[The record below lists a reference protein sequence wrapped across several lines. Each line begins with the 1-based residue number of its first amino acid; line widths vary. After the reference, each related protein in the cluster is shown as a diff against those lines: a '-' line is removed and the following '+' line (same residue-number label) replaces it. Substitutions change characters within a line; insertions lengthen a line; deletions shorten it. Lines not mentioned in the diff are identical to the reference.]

1 MGLTVCGAQGLAIS
15 VTPSQKIDPE
25 FNHFSHIQGSHS
37 GPSIHTQAITINTS
51 VLPVSFLPL
60 LLFFFSCQSEGAYFG
75 LHAITSRLRFKPS
88 IIYEINGLFF
98 FFGRTVGLVRS

>member
-1 MGLTVCGAQGLAIS
+1 MGLTVCRAQGLAIS

-37 GPSIHTQAITINTS
+37 GPSIRTQAITINTS

-60 LLFFFSCQSEGAYFG
+60 LLCFFFLPVRGS
-75 LHAITSRLRFKPS
+75 
-88 IIYEINGLFF
+88 LFWSACNHF
-98 FFGRTVGLVRS
+98 PLTIQTLYYL

>member
-60 LLFFFSCQSEGAYFG
+60 LLFFFLASQREPILVCMQSLPACDSNP
-75 LHAITSRLRFKPS
+75 LLSMR
-88 IIYEINGLFF
+88 
-98 FFGRTVGLVRS
+98 

>member
-1 MGLTVCGAQGLAIS
+1 MGLTVCGAQGLAIL

-60 LLFFFSCQSEGAYFG
+60 LLFFFFFLPVRGSLFWSACNHFP
-75 LHAITSRLRFKPS
+75 LAIQTL
-88 IIYEINGLFF
+88 YYL
-98 FFGRTVGLVRS
+98 